1 LIEQLTTEQK
11 IEQINAEWIIEMM
24 QDFKIKNPRQ
34 LSILANVRYES
45 LNLALNK
52 KREVSSEIKNT
63 LYWYF
68 LFLDA
73 KRQIQEFSR

>member
-1 LIEQLTTEQK
+1 MQQELTHIKK
-11 IEQINAEWIIEMM
+11 IEQITAEWIVEMM
-24 QDFKIKNPRQ
+24 HDFKIKNPRQ

-68 LFLDA
+68 LYLGV
-73 KRQIQEFSR
+73 KRQIQEFR